1 MAFDIKDKKNIKN
14 IYCAIAIILCV
25 GSGYLFY
32 DMIWVDFQNNKQKL
46 VQDQKNAQAELDK
59 IEAQRSRIPMLESD
73 LQRAEI
79 EFERL
84 REMFPEE
91 ENVPTRLQDLYTVI
105 RESGVNIQAFKP
117 TSLQEKEFYVENNY
131 SFNINAGYHMLGHL
145 FADIAN
151 FNYPTTIDNLKLNR
165 SAIITQ
171 EIERAKNHGG
181 SPLTISVSFDL
192 TTFTSRKRE

>member
-1 MAFDIKDKKNIKN
+1 MAAFDIKDKKNIKN
-14 IYCAIAIILCV
+14 IYWIVAVVICL
-25 GSGYLFY
+25 GSSYLFY
-32 DMIWVDFQNNKQKL
+32 DMVWTDFQENKKKL
-46 VQDQKNAQAELDK
+46 VDAQKKAQAELDK

-91 ENVPTRLQDLYTVI
+91 ENVPTRLQDLYTVV
-105 RESGVNIQAFKP
+105 RESGVNIQSFKP
-117 TSLQEKEFYVENNY
+117 TGRQEKEFYVENNY

-171 EIERAKNHGG
+171 EVERAKNHGG
-181 SPLTISVSFDL
+181 SPLTMSVSFDL
-192 TTFTSRKRE
+192 TTFTSRKR